1 MGLRLV
7 WRDKVR
13 DVIYSNVQ
21 RERKKASESSGGVIH
36 VLSVSKVSIYACD
49 GTRCEFS
56 GDRLKR

>member
-21 RERKKASESSGGVIH
+21 REREKKGLREQRG
-36 VLSVSKVSIYACD
+36 CD
-49 GTRCEFS
+49 T
-56 GDRLKR
+56 RLKCEQGEYLRLGQHTV